1 MSVKFNFNQLHAIY
15 SSAWMRHEPT
25 IAFELAIGRG
35 HFVFMVFFSPEDK
48 KSSGEHLFVF
58 LRNMNTLLTLKLYGS
73 RRQGD
78 FTVYFNAE
86 QERAMTDE
94 LQLTPGNGHF
104 SFSHLLDELNKN
116 IPQQLAEQKK
126 IETLRTVWPQVH
138 NKVSDIVD
146 DAKKTILIGVK
157 KLPEDQRP
165 REKTLRKLYLHTNG
179 SAKDIQTFIHKLKES
194 NYTLMWTDDPEKV
207 SKSFVD
213 LMLKIK

>member
-1 MSVKFNFNQLHAIY
+1 
-15 SSAWMRHEPT
+15 
-25 IAFELAIGRG
+25 
-35 HFVFMVFFSPEDK
+35 MVFFSQEDK

-86 QERAMTDE
+86 QERVMTDE
-94 LQLTPGNGHF
+94 LQLTPGKGDF
-104 SFSHLLDELNKN
+104 SFSHLLDELNKS

-138 NKVSDIVD
+138 NKISDIVD
-146 DAKKTILIGVK
+146 DAKKTILVGVK

-179 SAKDIQTFIHKLKES
+179 SAKDIQTFINQLKEN
-194 NYTLMWTDDPEKV
+194 NYTLMWTDDPRKV
-207 SKSFVD
+207 SKSFID